1 MEHKTEYL
9 ENPRD
14 NREYK
19 SELFCKV
26 FEDKKYLLDL
36 YNCINHTEYQ
46 NADELEVNTIKNVVY
61 ITMKNDMSFLIDS
74 NMNLYEHQSTYNP
87 NMPLRGLLYLAQLY
101 NKYIKKNN
109 LNLFSSSALRIPI
122 PQYIV
127 FYNGLQNQPDEQVL
141 SLSALFEKQG
151 ENQKELG
158 CLECKARMININYG
172 HNQELMNKCRRLEEY
187 AIFVGKVREYAMN
200 DMENRESAITRAI
213 DDCIEQGILV
223 DILKE
228 QKAEVLELV
237 LTTFNR
243 ELYEQGLREDAAKA
257 AEKEVSEKMAGMLAE
272 MEGMLAEK
280 KEMQTEMEGMQTE
293 MEGMQTEMEGMQTEI
308 DDLKKQ
314 LEEKENMIA
323 KLLAQ
328 TAE

>member
-36 YNCINHTEYQ
+36 YNCINHTEYD

-109 LNLFSSSALRIPI
+109 LNLFSSSSLKIPV

-127 FYNGLQNQPDEQVL
+127 FYNGLQNQPDEQIL
-141 SLSALFEKQG
+141 SLSALYEKQ
-151 ENQKELG
+151 NVNDFS

-172 HNQELMNKCRRLEEY
+172 HNKELLNKCRRLEEY
-187 AIFVGKVREYAMN
+187 AIFVETVRQYAMK
-200 DMENRESAITRAI
+200 DLENHETAITRAI
-213 DDCIEQGILV
+213 DACIKQGILV

-228 QKAEVLELV
+228 QKAEVLEMV

-257 AEKEVSEKMAGMLAE
+257 AEKEVSEKMSGMLEKIQRMKEKYDA
-272 MEGMLAEK
+272 MEAEK
-280 KEMQTEMEGMQTE
+280 DAMEAEKDAMEAEKDAIQTQLN
-293 MEGMQTEMEGMQTEI
+293 
-308 DDLKKQ
+308 DLKKQ
-314 LEEKENMIA
+314 LEEKERRIA
-323 KLLAQ
+323 ELLAQ
-328 TAE
+328 GAK